1 MCFYF
6 CKVSFELFR
15 KWCKLLHATIFVL
28 EFCNLQACIWF
39 EFHRNSNTHS
49 SGENNCIKCISCRYH
64 RHDIWLLKA
73 FKSVH
78 SKPIISW
85 STNNIF
91 VLNVYIVYTSFRTM
105 WLYRFWTIFFYLG
118 YNTHD
123 QFCSIANVRLDR
135 FNRVSIAFPWLLSYL
150 DWMMIERDWKE

>member
-1 MCFYF
+1 MGFYF
-6 CKVSFELFR
+6 CKVSFKLFR

-91 VLNVYIVYTSFRTM
+91 VLNVYIVYTSFRTTLLCDYIDFEQYSFT
-105 WLYRFWTIFFYLG
+105 WDI
-118 YNTHD
+118 THIINFVALQMFD
-123 QFCSIANVRLDR
+123 SIDLT
-135 FNRVSIAFPWLLSYL
+135 AFL
-150 DWMMIERDWKE
+150 

>member
-1 MCFYF
+1 MGFYF
-6 CKVSFELFR
+6 CKVSFKLFK

-39 EFHRNSNTHS
+39 EFHRNSSTHS

-91 VLNVYIVYTSFRTM
+91 VLNVYIVYTSFRTTLLCDYIDFEQYSFT
-105 WLYRFWTIFFYLG
+105 WDI
-118 YNTHD
+118 THMINFVALQMFD
-123 QFCSIANVRLDR
+123 SIDLT
-135 FNRVSIAFPWLLSYL
+135 AFL
-150 DWMMIERDWKE
+150 

>member
-1 MCFYF
+1 MEIKCASIFARFLLNY
-6 CKVSFELFR
+6 SGNDA
-15 KWCKLLHATIFVL
+15 KLLHATIFVL

-39 EFHRNSNTHS
+39 EFHRNSSTHS

-91 VLNVYIVYTSFRTM
+91 VLNVYIVYTSFRTTLLCDYIDFEQYSFT
-105 WLYRFWTIFFYLG
+105 WDI
-118 YNTHD
+118 THMINFVALQMFD
-123 QFCSIANVRLDR
+123 SIDLT
-135 FNRVSIAFPWLLSYL
+135 AFL
-150 DWMMIERDWKE
+150 

>member
-6 CKVSFELFR
+6 CKVSFKLFR

-64 RHDIWLLKA
+64 RHDIWLFKA
-73 FKSVH
+73 FKGAH
-78 SKPIISW
+78 SKPEMNLSRNIIFTF
-85 STNNIF
+85 ST
-91 VLNVYIVYTSFRTM
+91 YILSDSSIIIWVRT
-105 WLYRFWTIFFYLG
+105 LFFCLG
-118 YNTHD
+118 YDTHD

-135 FNRVSIAFPWLLSYL
+135 FNRVSITFPWLLSYL